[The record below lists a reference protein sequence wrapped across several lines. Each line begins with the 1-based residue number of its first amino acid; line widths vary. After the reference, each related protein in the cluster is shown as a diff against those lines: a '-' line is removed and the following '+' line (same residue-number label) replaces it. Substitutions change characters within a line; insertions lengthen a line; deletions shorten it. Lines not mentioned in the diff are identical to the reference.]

1 MFARNLVAAAA
12 GFIVTSG
19 RDACGQGEACCG
31 AVGNEMGWEGERG
44 REREGKRRLQHRAA
58 IGRAISQMRVLLDA
72 AAAHVTIIT
81 RAHERGKQSAMMRQE
96 HKHRAGEV
104 KLVFPR
110 QLRLRGRREGE

>member
-44 REREGKRRLQHRAA
+44 REGERERKRRLQHRAA

-81 RAHERGKQSAMMRQE
+81 LARGKQSAMMR
-96 HKHRAGEV
+96 
-104 KLVFPR
+104 
-110 QLRLRGRREGE
+110 